1 MSRFFLLRRGGAGR
15 IKTVSNTKFLTLPL
29 TIKTGTEDDFFQRG
43 RQLARAADRREALP
57 SESTI
62 SFEDPA
68 DVVKL
73 ITTARL
79 ALFRAI
85 KEMPG
90 SITQI
95 SERLHR
101 DRSAVKRDVDE
112 LARAGL
118 VTVSEKVLPGHGRM
132 KEVRATAQRISLMAE
147 VA

>member
-1 MSRFFLLRRGGAGR
+1 M
-15 IKTVSNTKFLTLPL
+15 TKL
-29 TIKTGTEDDFFQRG
+29 TIKTGTEEDFFKRG
-43 RQLARAADRREALP
+43 RLLAKAADRGEQLP
-57 SESTI
+57 AERII

-68 DVVKL
+68 DVMKL

-79 ALFRAI
+79 ALFRAV

-101 DRSAVKRDVDE
+101 DRSAVKRDIDE
-112 LARAGL
+112 LERAGL
-118 VTVSEKVLPGHGRM
+118 VTIANKVLPGHGRM
-132 KEVRATAQRISLMAE
+132 KEVRATASRFSLQAE